1 MKQIIKKKVRFTVLG
16 IIISTI
22 RLNLFRRKIIKKYRD
37 NDIIPMNIFPED
49 CLSMGRYSYGELN
62 IVTFNDKTKLKIGNF
77 VSIAQHVNF
86 LLDVEHHID
95 RISTFPFNAKVLNNV
110 VTEGFSKGDIVVDDD
125 VWIGYGATILSG
137 VHIGKGAVIAAG
149 AVVTRDVEPY
159 SVVGG
164 IPAVCIKH
172 RFSEELITELMKVDY
187 SQFTIE
193 KIRNNLDKLDSRLVS
208 IEQINSFLH

>member
-1 MKQIIKKKVRFTVLG
+1 MKNIIKKKVKYTVLG

-22 RLNLFRRKIIKKYRD
+22 RLNLFRRKIIKEYPD
-37 NDIIPMNIFPED
+37 NDIIPMNIFPEN
-49 CLSMGRYSYGELN
+49 CLSIGRYSYGELN
-62 IVTFNDKTKLKIGNF
+62 IVTFDDKTKIKIGNF

-95 RISTFPFNAKVLNNV
+95 RISTFPFNAKILKSV
-110 VTEGFSKGDIVVDDD
+110 VSESFSKGDIIVDDD
-125 VWIGYGATILSG
+125 VWIGFGATVLSG

-159 SVVGG
+159 CVVGG
-164 IPAVCIKH
+164 IPAVRIKY
-172 RFSEELITELMKVDY
+172 RFSQELISKLMKVDY

-193 KIRNNLDKLDSRLVS
+193 KIRNNWDKLDSELVT
-208 IEQINSFLH
+208 IVQIDPFLH

>member
-1 MKQIIKKKVRFTVLG
+1 MKKSTKDKIKYTILG

-22 RLNLFRRKIIKKYRD
+22 RFNLFRRKIIKRYPN
-37 NDIIPMNIFPED
+37 NDIIPMNIFPEN
-49 CLSMGRYSYGELN
+49 CFIIGRYSYGELN
-62 IVTFNDKTKLKIGNF
+62 IVTFDDKSKLKIGNF
-77 VSIAQHVNF
+77 VSIAQNVKF

-110 VTEGFSKGDIVVDDD
+110 VSECFSKGDIIVDDD
-125 VWIGYGATILSG
+125 VWIGYGATVLSG

-149 AVVTRDVEPY
+149 ALVTRAVEPY

-164 IPAVCIKH
+164 IPAVHIKY
-172 RFSEELITELMKVDY
+172 RFSEELIGELNKVDY

-193 KIRNNLDKLDSRLVS
+193 KIASNWDKLDSKLIS
-208 IEQINSFLH
+208 IEQINPFIH